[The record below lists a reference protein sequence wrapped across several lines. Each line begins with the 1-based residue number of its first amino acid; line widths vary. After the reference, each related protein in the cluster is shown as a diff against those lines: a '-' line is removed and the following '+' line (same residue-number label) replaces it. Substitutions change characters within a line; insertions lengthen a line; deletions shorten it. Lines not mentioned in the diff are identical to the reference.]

1 MKSAKTVYLIL
12 FQTVTTKYGIKLIL
26 KDFATFQAIKFG
38 ARIIQK
44 RKQECAQ
51 KSKNCPKSWKSQK
64 TKMCE
69 TQNLKRL
76 TF

>member
-1 MKSAKTVYLIL
+1 M
-12 FQTVTTKYGIKLIL
+12 LIL

-51 KSKNCPKSWKSQK
+51 KIKKLPKKLKMSKKQK
-64 TKMCE
+64 CAK
-69 TQNLKRL
+69 LKI
-76 TF
+76 